1 MAKSTGGTPG
11 GTWKPTWDD
20 KKVPPLKSPKG
31 KPQDPPI
38 KKAKK
43 NPKSK
48 GKYGKSDKHYEE
60 DYKTDI
66 PYGYLAKGKS
76 KFKRDP
82 RTGPNEA

>member
-1 MAKSTGGTPG
+1 MAKNKGGNRPG
-11 GTWKPTWDD
+11 EDGPYRPPNPADAPPYPP
-20 KKVPPLKSPKG
+20 KKL
-31 KPQDPPI
+31 
-38 KKAKK
+38 AKK
-43 NPKSK
+43 NKKTK
-48 GKYGKSDKHYEE
+48 GIYGKSDKHYEE